1 MFSHVDGWAEQG
13 SDLDDRQQGSFDC
26 TNSRHALLSR
36 PSGGVAE
43 IAGIAETPCKN
54 LLSAPQGSPRLAA
67 RARA

>member
-13 SDLDDRQQGSFDC
+13 SDLDNRQHRRLDC
-26 TNSRHALLSR
+26 ANPWHALLSR

-43 IAGIAETPCKN
+43 IAGIVKTPCKN
-54 LLSAPQGSPRLAA
+54 LSSAPQGSPRPAA